1 MAALPETVSKA
12 WDNREGPVVLATVDA
27 NGLPNA
33 IYVTCVKKFDD
44 DKLAIAD
51 NYFSKTRANI
61 QARSKGAILF
71 ITKEEESFQVK
82 GSIDYQ
88 TRGHIF
94 NDMRD
99 YLDAEYPVH
108 AVAVLNVEA
117 VYSGSEQLV

>member
-33 IYVTCVKKFDD
+33 IYVTCVRKFDD

-51 NYFSKTRANI
+51 NFFSKTRANI

-71 ITKEEESFQVK
+71 ITKEEESFEV
-82 GSIDYQ
+82 
-88 TRGHIF
+88 
-94 NDMRD
+94 
-99 YLDAEYPVH
+99 
-108 AVAVLNVEA
+108 
-117 VYSGSEQLV
+117 